1 MARKRNKMT
10 KSDDKVEVGSEV
22 LTSDADLAAI
32 EALLDGDAEV
42 VLDSPEPDAEP
53 VEAEAAKDE
62 SAGDDAALMDEA
74 LAAIEAE
81 PAPAVVS
88 DEDAADDVAEALAG
102 EEAKSEAYADQ
113 KSDIDI
119 KEDAVEA
126 APETKAEV
134 KTEAEKEKA
143 PKKPASPKLGFE
155 ETIRLM
161 HANDPITL
169 DSEEGPLNDD
179 GIATLI
185 ADVYQVKVR
194 EKVTNLLNG
203 VLKDAGISKYTVI
216 ALEVL
221 KKAYHEDTVVT
232 AADIK
237 KAYEA
242 HGYKS
247 GTVNAQQGQMMV
259 LFSALGMA
267 KRVDRGTLKPNPN
280 SVLLDAL
287 CA

>member
-1 MARKRNKMT
+1 MARKRNKMA
-10 KSDDKVEVGSEV
+10 KSDDKVEAGSEV

-42 VLDSPEPDAEP
+42 ALDSPEPDAEP
-53 VEAEAAKDE
+53 VEAEAATDE
-62 SAGDDAALMDEA
+62 SAGDDQALMDEA

-88 DEDAADDVAEALAG
+88 DEDVTDDVAEAIAG
-102 EEAKSEAYADQ
+102 EEAKGEAYADQ
-113 KSDIDI
+113 TSDIDI

-126 APETKAEV
+126 APETKVETKV
-134 KTEAEKEKA
+134 ETKA

-203 VLKDAGISKYTVI
+203 VLNDAGISKYTVI

-267 KRVDRGTLKPNPN
+267 KRIDRGTLKPNPN